1 MTPKAAHRLPSL
13 GEVLSGAA
21 KPPFTLD
28 RFRLFLH
35 HNHCIE
41 ILNFLESA
49 ERYRESFASCEIQS
63 GYLSWGSNC
72 RPEVELLRWL
82 WQSLL
87 STFILSGSSQEIDL
101 SNEERICLLA
111 YQSPAIPPA
120 PCLLEP
126 IVRRL
131 YDQLDE
137 EIFQAFLAS
146 QSQCSETLRH

>member
-1 MTPKAAHRLPSL
+1 MNPNPAHRLPSL
-13 GEVLSGAA
+13 GEVLNGAA

-28 RFRLFLH
+28 RFRLFLY
-35 HNHCIE
+35 HNHCVE

-49 ERYRESFASCEIQS
+49 KRYRESFASCEVQS
-63 GYLSWGSNC
+63 GYLSWGSHC

-87 STFILSGSSQEIDL
+87 STFILPGSSQEVDI
-101 SNEERICLLA
+101 SSEERIRLLA
-111 YQSPAIPPA
+111 YQSPMIPPA

-137 EIFQAFLAS
+137 EIFQAFLES
-146 QSQCSETLRH
+146 QNQCSEILRQ